1 MVKTATE
8 AMDEPRLLGLELT
21 AKTKKFVLSAYQV
34 KDEGKLQL
42 FAKENLCAK
51 DRELLGEGGVFR
63 GFV

>member
-1 MVKTATE
+1 MVKSATE
-8 AMDEPRLLGLELT
+8 AMDDPGLLGLELT
-21 AKTKKFVLSAYQV
+21 AKAKKFVLSAYQV

-51 DRELLGEGGVFR
+51 DRELLCESGVLR

>member
-1 MVKTATE
+1 
-8 AMDEPRLLGLELT
+8 MDDPGLLGLELT

-34 KDEGKLQL
+34 KDDGKLQL

-51 DRELLGEGGVFR
+51 DRKLLCESGVLR